1 MLRQHHTVSTN
12 ADTGGLGQSQYKKV
26 LELMLDLEKKVDMRV
41 DEVQTDLRKDIL
53 KLLDDR
59 ELKSEISHIIE
70 DKIDNL
76 EFSFNSRILSRLD
89 LLEKAYD

>member
-1 MLRQHHTVSTN
+1 M
-12 ADTGGLGQSQYKKV
+12 
-26 LELMLDLEKKVDMRV
+26 
-41 DEVQTDLRKDIL
+41 

>member
-1 MLRQHHTVSTN
+1 
-12 ADTGGLGQSQYKKV
+12 
-26 LELMLDLEKKVDMRV
+26 MLDLEKKVDMRV